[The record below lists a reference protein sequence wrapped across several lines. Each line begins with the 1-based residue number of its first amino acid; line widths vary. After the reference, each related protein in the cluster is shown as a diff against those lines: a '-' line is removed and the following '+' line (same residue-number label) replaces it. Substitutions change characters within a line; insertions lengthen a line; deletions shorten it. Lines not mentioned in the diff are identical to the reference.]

1 MLIAERL
8 LEQFPDLL
16 MTVEAM
22 IAEEYTLAIRLLS
35 EETNLGALNGVIP
48 PTGKRFALARGTG
61 SKSPSKS
68 WSSTG

>member
-1 MLIAERL
+1 
-8 LEQFPDLL
+8 

-22 IAEEYTLAIRLLS
+22 IAEGYTLAIRLLS
-35 EETNLGALNGVIP
+35 EETNLGALNSVIP
-48 PTGKRFALARGTG
+48 PTGERFALARGTG